1 MLDGKKRKKDNDK
14 KVIDKWKEAKIIMN
28 YKKERERISNFIRDY
43 CRKSRFENLVIGLSG
58 GVDSALV
65 SALAVQAIGREHLF
79 AFCLPSRESNPES
92 VKDAFLVAECL
103 DISMQT
109 INIDE
114 LTESYFKK
122 YAPEASPL
130 RKGNWM
136 ARIRMNILYDQ
147 AAKHNALVI
156 GTSNRSELLVGYF
169 TQFGDSACAFEPIAH
184 LYKTEVW
191 ELAREL
197 CLPEKVINKTPTAD
211 LWSGQSDESE
221 LGISY
226 PILDSVLKYLTEG
239 ERKPE
244 VAEEIIVKV
253 QKMMDNSSFKRKMPP
268 FLERQ

>member
-1 MLDGKKRKKDNDK
+1 MLDGNKEKKETEKKKRKR
-14 KVIDKWKEAKIIMN
+14 WKETETIMN
-28 YKKERERISNFIRDY
+28 YKKERERIINFIRDY
-43 CRKSRFENLVIGLSG
+43 CRQSKFETLVIGLSG

-65 SALAVQAIGREHLF
+65 SALAVQAIGKEHLF

-103 DISMQT
+103 SISMQT
-109 INIDE
+109 ITIDE
-114 LTESYFKK
+114 LTDSYFET
-122 YAPEASPL
+122 YTPEANPL

-156 GTSNRSELLVGYF
+156 GTSNRSEFLVGYF
-169 TQFGDSACAFEPIAH
+169 TQFGDSACAFEPIVH

-197 CLPEKVINKTPTAD
+197 GLPEKVIIKTPSAD
-211 LWSGQSDESE
+211 LWSGQSDELE
-221 LGISY
+221 MGISY
-226 PILDSVLKYLTEG
+226 PVLDSVLKYLTEG
-239 ERKPE
+239 EKKPE
-244 VAEEIIVKV
+244 VAEEVIVKV
-253 QKMMDNSSFKRKMPP
+253 QKMMENSSFKRKMPP

>member
-1 MLDGKKRKKDNDK
+1 MLDGKKRKKENEK
-14 KVIDKWKEAKIIMN
+14 KEKDRYKEAKIIMN

-65 SALAVQAIGREHLF
+65 SALAVQAIGREHLY

-156 GTSNRSELLVGYF
+156 GTSNRSELL
-169 TQFGDSACAFEPIAH
+169 
-184 LYKTEVW
+184 
-191 ELAREL
+191 
-197 CLPEKVINKTPTAD
+197 
-211 LWSGQSDESE
+211 WSGQSDESE